1 MYATLTRHDNH
12 HQPETVSDF
21 SSSWKSRKIFCLDNL
36 VCAQHKNPLTL
47 SLSRTH
53 FLSLTQLF
61 LLSSVREWER
71 MLSVLTSKCVWL
83 RACVCLWTQD
93 VFELRGVA
101 GSNSLYNWKF
111 VHICRRE
118 TNKGG
123 KTSKVTSLGFART
136 YNIISRRGQIGQIK
150 WGSHLRRGER
160 QSGGAGLFN
169 LWVLTKLGG
178 PLKISPLKKGSL
190 KRTVGICSLCLILFL
205 SLSLSPCLP
214 QTLSTIFAADSWNT
228 QALFYSSLS
237 LRFSGPSQHLDGQS
251 ISSQQQSS

>member
-1 MYATLTRHDNH
+1 MTTITSPKLFQISPRLENLARFSASTTLFVHNT
-12 HQPETVSDF
+12 
-21 SSSWKSRKIFCLDNL
+21 K
-36 VCAQHKNPLTL
+36 TL

-178 PLKISPLKKGSL
+178 PLKISPLKKRFTEKNCWNLLSVFNSL
-190 KRTVGICSLCLILFL
+190 SFPQ
-205 SLSLSPCLP
+205 SLSLCLP
-214 QTLSTIFAADSWNT
+214 QTLSTIFVADSWNT